1 VSKTEVERLIT
12 STANPTIK
20 QIRKL
25 REKKERLQTGLFYIE
40 GLRIVIEAL
49 QQGAEVECL
58 VVAPDLLT
66 SEFGWQKVEE
76 ENRRGIQVLQVGQ
89 AVFTSLASKENP
101 QGIAAV
107 VRQRW
112 QDASNLHLASQ
123 DLWVALDSVADPGN
137 LGTILRTSD
146 AVGGKGLILL
156 DNSTDPYDLTTIRAS
171 MGAIFSQGLV
181 KTTFE
186 QFLQWKQ
193 DHDYA
198 LVGTSDSASVDYC
211 QASYPLPMIL
221 LMGSERLGLSEEHMR
236 ACDQLVSIPM
246 VGRSDSL
253 NLAVASGVML
263 YEIFNQQRERVGQHS
278 SEKQKKG

>member
-1 VSKTEVERLIT
+1 MIT

-49 QQGAEVECL
+49 QQGADVECL

-112 QDASNLHLASQ
+112 QDASSLRLTSQ
-123 DLWVALDSVADPGN
+123 ELWVALDSVADPGN
-137 LGTILRTSD
+137 LGTILRTND
-146 AVGGKGLILL
+146 AVGGKGVILL
-156 DNSTDPYDLTTIRAS
+156 DNSTDPYDLSTIRAS

-193 DHDYA
+193 GHDYA
-198 LVGTSDSASVDYC
+198 LIGTSDSASADYR
-211 QASYPLPMIL
+211 QAIYPLPMLL

-253 NLAVASGVML
+253 NLAVAAGVIL
-263 YEIFNQQRERVGQHS
+263 YEIFNQQRERSGSTVR
-278 SEKQKKG
+278 KN

>member
-1 VSKTEVERLIT
+1 MSKTEVERLIT

-49 QQGAEVECL
+49 QQGADVECL

-112 QDASNLHLASQ
+112 QDASSLRLTSQ
-123 DLWVALDSVADPGN
+123 ELWVALDSVADPGN
-137 LGTILRTSD
+137 LGTILRTND
-146 AVGGKGLILL
+146 AVGGKGVILL
-156 DNSTDPYDLTTIRAS
+156 DNSTDPYDLSTIRAS

-193 DHDYA
+193 GHDYA
-198 LVGTSDSASVDYC
+198 LIGTSDSASADYR
-211 QASYPLPMIL
+211 QASYPLPMLL

-253 NLAVASGVML
+253 NLAVAAGVML
-263 YEIFNQQRERVGQHS
+263 YEIFNQQRERSGSTVR
-278 SEKQKKG
+278 KN

>member
-1 VSKTEVERLIT
+1 MIT
-12 STANPTIK
+12 STSNPTIK
-20 QIRKL
+20 QIRRL
-25 REKKERLQTGLFYIE
+25 RDKKERLHTGLFFIE

-49 QQGAEVECL
+49 QQGAEVESL

-76 ENRRGIQVLQVGQ
+76 ENRRGIQVIQVGQ

-107 VRQRW
+107 VRQQW
-112 QDASNLHLASQ
+112 QEVGSLRLERQ
-123 DLWVALDSVADPGN
+123 ELWVALDSVADPGN
-137 LGTILRTSD
+137 LGTILRTND
-146 AVGGKGLILL
+146 AVGGKGVILL

-171 MGAIFSQGLV
+171 MGAIFSQVLV

-193 DHDYA
+193 DHNYP
-198 LVGTSDSASVDYC
+198 LVGTSDGASTDYC
-211 QASYPLPMIL
+211 QANYPLPMIL
-221 LMGSERLGLSEEHMR
+221 LMGSERTGLSDEHMR
-236 ACDQLVSIPM
+236 ECDQMVSIPM

-253 NLAVASGVML
+253 NLAVAAGVML
-263 YEIFNQQRERVGQHS
+263 YEIFNQHRERLGQHNL
-278 SEKQKKG
+278 ENQRKG

>member
-1 VSKTEVERLIT
+1 LIT

-20 QIRKL
+20 LIRKL
-25 REKKERLQTGLFYIE
+25 HEKKERLQTGLFYIE

-66 SEFGWQKVEE
+66 SEFGWQRVEE
-76 ENRRGIQVLQVGQ
+76 ENRRGLQVSQG
-89 AVFTSLASKENP
+89 VFTSLASKQNP

-112 QDASNLHLASQ
+112 QDASSLRLASQ

-137 LGTILRTSD
+137 LGTILRTND
-146 AVGGKGLILL
+146 AVGGKGVILL

-198 LVGTSDSASVDYC
+198 LIGTSDRASADYC

-253 NLAVASGVML
+253 NLAVAAGLML
-263 YEIFNQQRERVGQHS
+263 YEIFNQQRERSGQHG
-278 SEKQKKG
+278 SEKQRKG

>member
-1 VSKTEVERLIT
+1 LIT

-25 REKKERLQTGLFYIE
+25 RDKKERLHTGLFYVE

-49 QQGAEVECL
+49 QQGVEIECL

-76 ENRRGIQVLQVGQ
+76 ENRRGIQVLQVSQ

-112 QDASNLHLASQ
+112 QEIGSLRLESQ
-123 DLWVALDSVADPGN
+123 DIWVALDSVADPGN
-137 LGTILRTSD
+137 LGTILRTND
-146 AVGGKGLILL
+146 AVGGKGIILL
-156 DNSTDPYDLTTIRAS
+156 GNSTDPYDLTTIRAS
-171 MGAIFSQGLV
+171 MGAIFTQTLV
-181 KTTFE
+181 KTTFD

-193 DHDYA
+193 DHNYP
-198 LVGTSDSASVDYC
+198 LIGTSDRAPIDYC
-211 QASYPLPMIL
+211 QAIYPLPMIL
-221 LMGSERLGLSEEHMR
+221 LMGSERMGLTEELIR
-236 ACDQLVSIPM
+236 ACDQMVSIPM

-253 NLAVASGVML
+253 NLAVATGVML
-263 YEIFNQQRERVGQHS
+263 YEIYNQYRQRLGQNNM
-278 SEKQKKG
+278 KK

>member
-1 VSKTEVERLIT
+1 MIT

-49 QQGAEVECL
+49 QQGAQVECL
-58 VVAPDLLT
+58 VVSPDLLT

-107 VRQRW
+107 VRQHW
-112 QDASNLHLASQ
+112 QNAASLRLASQ

-137 LGTILRTSD
+137 LGTILRTND
-146 AVGGKGLILL
+146 AVGGKGVILL

-171 MGAIFSQGLV
+171 MGAIFSQALV

-193 DHDYA
+193 EHDYA
-198 LVGTSDSASVDYC
+198 LVGTSDTASVDYC

-253 NLAVASGVML
+253 NLAVAAGVML
-263 YEIFNQQRERVGQHS
+263 YEIFNQQRERVGQHGL
-278 SEKQKKG
+278 EKLKKG

>member
-20 QIRKL
+20 LIRKL
-25 REKKERLQTGLFYIE
+25 HEKKERLQTGLFYIE

-76 ENRRGIQVLQVGQ
+76 ENRRGIQVLQVSQ
-89 AVFTSLASKENP
+89 AVFTSLASKQNP

-112 QDASNLHLASQ
+112 QDASSLRLASQ

-137 LGTILRTSD
+137 LGTILRTND
-146 AVGGKGLILL
+146 AVGGKGVILL

-198 LVGTSDSASVDYC
+198 LIGTSDRASADYC

-221 LMGSERLGLSEEHMR
+221 LMGSERLGLLEEHMR

-253 NLAVASGVML
+253 NLAVAAGVML
-263 YEIFNQQRERVGQHS
+263 YEIFNQQRERSGQHS
-278 SEKQKKG
+278 SEKQRKG

>member
-1 VSKTEVERLIT
+1 MIT

-20 QIRKL
+20 LIRKL
-25 REKKERLQTGLFYIE
+25 HEKKERLQTGLFYIE

-76 ENRRGIQVLQVGQ
+76 ENRRGIQVLQASQ
-89 AVFTSLASKENP
+89 AVFTSLASKQNP

-112 QDASNLHLASQ
+112 QDASSLRLASQ

-137 LGTILRTSD
+137 LGTILRTND
-146 AVGGKGLILL
+146 AVGGKGVILL

-198 LVGTSDSASVDYC
+198 LIGTSDRASADYC

-253 NLAVASGVML
+253 NLAVAAGVML
-263 YEIFNQQRERVGQHS
+263 YEIFNQQRERSGQHS
-278 SEKQKKG
+278 SEKQRKG

>member
-1 VSKTEVERLIT
+1 LIT

-20 QIRKL
+20 LIRKL
-25 REKKERLQTGLFYIE
+25 HEKKERLQTGLFYIE

-76 ENRRGIQVLQVGQ
+76 ENRRGIQVLQASQ
-89 AVFTSLASKENP
+89 AVFTSLASKQNP

-112 QDASNLHLASQ
+112 QDASSLRLASQ

-137 LGTILRTSD
+137 LGTILRTND
-146 AVGGKGLILL
+146 AVGGKGVILL

-198 LVGTSDSASVDYC
+198 LIGTSDRASADYC

-253 NLAVASGVML
+253 NLAVAAGVML
-263 YEIFNQQRERVGQHS
+263 YEIFNQQRERSGQHS
-278 SEKQKKG
+278 SEKQRKG

>member
-1 VSKTEVERLIT
+1 MIT

-20 QIRKL
+20 LIRKL
-25 REKKERLQTGLFYIE
+25 HEKKERLQTGLFYIE

-66 SEFGWQKVEE
+66 SEFGWQRVEE
-76 ENRRGIQVLQVGQ
+76 ENRRGIQVLQVSQG
-89 AVFTSLASKENP
+89 VFTSLASKQNP

-112 QDASNLHLASQ
+112 QDASSLRLASQ

-137 LGTILRTSD
+137 LGTILRTND
-146 AVGGKGLILL
+146 AVGGKGVILL

-198 LVGTSDSASVDYC
+198 LIGTSDRASADYC

-253 NLAVASGVML
+253 NLAVAAGLML
-263 YEIFNQQRERVGQHS
+263 YEIFNQQRERSGQHG
-278 SEKQKKG
+278 SEKQRKG

>member
-1 VSKTEVERLIT
+1 LIT
-12 STANPTIK
+12 SAANPTVK

-25 REKKERLQTGLFYIE
+25 RDKKERQHTGLFYIE

-49 QQGAEVECL
+49 QQGAEIDCL
-58 VVAPDLLT
+58 IVAPDLLT

-76 ENRRGIQVLQVGQ
+76 ENRRGIQVVQVSQ

-112 QDASNLHLASQ
+112 LEIVSLRLESQ
-123 DLWVALDSVADPGN
+123 DIWVALDSVADPGN
-137 LGTILRTSD
+137 LGTILRTND
-146 AVGGKGLILL
+146 AVGGKGVILL

-181 KTTFE
+181 KTTFA

-193 DHDYA
+193 AHNYQ
-198 LVGTSDSASVDYC
+198 LVGTSDSAATDYR
-211 QASYPLPMIL
+211 QASYSLPTIL
-221 LMGSERLGLSEEHMR
+221 LMGSERMGLSEEHMR
-236 ACDQLVSIPM
+236 ACDQMVSIPM

-253 NLAVASGVML
+253 NLAVAAGIML
-263 YEIFNQQRERVGQHS
+263 YEIYNQYREKLGQHNL
-278 SEKQKKG
+278 EKQRKG

>member
-49 QQGAEVECL
+49 QQGADVECL

-112 QDASNLHLASQ
+112 QDASSLRLTSQ
-123 DLWVALDSVADPGN
+123 ELWVALDSVADPGN
-137 LGTILRTSD
+137 LGTILRTND
-146 AVGGKGLILL
+146 AVGGKGVILL
-156 DNSTDPYDLTTIRAS
+156 DNSTDPYDLSTIRAS

-193 DHDYA
+193 GHDYA
-198 LVGTSDSASVDYC
+198 LIGTSDSASADYR
-211 QASYPLPMIL
+211 QASYPLPMLL

-253 NLAVASGVML
+253 NLAVAAGVML
-263 YEIFNQQRERVGQHS
+263 YEIFNQQRERSGSTVR
-278 SEKQKKG
+278 KN

>member
-1 VSKTEVERLIT
+1 MIT
-12 STANPTIK
+12 STANPSIK

-25 REKKERLQTGLFYIE
+25 REKKERLHTGLFFIE

-49 QQGAEVECL
+49 QQGAQVECL

-76 ENRRGIQVLQVGQ
+76 ENSRGIQVLQVSQ

-107 VRQRW
+107 VRQQWR
-112 QDASNLHLASQ
+112 DLGSLRLESQ
-123 DLWVALDSVADPGN
+123 DIWVALDSVADPGN
-137 LGTILRTSD
+137 LGTILRTND
-146 AVGGKGLILL
+146 AVGGKGVILL

-171 MGAIFSQGLV
+171 MGAIFSQCLV
-181 KTTFE
+181 KATFD

-193 DHDYA
+193 NHAYP
-198 LVGTSDSASVDYC
+198 LIGTSDSASSDYC
-211 QASYPLPMIL
+211 RASYPLPMIL
-221 LMGSERLGLSEEHMR
+221 LMGSERMGLTDKHMLV
-236 ACDQLVSIPM
+236 CDQMVSIPM

-253 NLAVASGVML
+253 NLAVAAGVML
-263 YEIFNQQRERVGQHS
+263 YEIFNQHR
-278 SEKQKKG
+278 K

>member
-1 VSKTEVERLIT
+1 MIT

-20 QIRKL
+20 LIRKL
-25 REKKERLQTGLFYIE
+25 HEKKERLQTGLFYIE

-49 QQGAEVECL
+49 QQGAEVEYL

-76 ENRRGIQVLQVGQ
+76 ENRRGIQVLQVSQ
-89 AVFTSLASKENP
+89 AVFTSLASKQNP

-112 QDASNLHLASQ
+112 VDDSSLRLASQ

-137 LGTILRTSD
+137 LGTILRTND
-146 AVGGKGLILL
+146 AVGGKGVILL

-198 LVGTSDSASVDYC
+198 LIGTSDRASADYC

-221 LMGSERLGLSEEHMR
+221 LMGSERLGLSEEHML

-253 NLAVASGVML
+253 NLAVAAGVML
-263 YEIFNQQRERVGQHS
+263 YEIFTQQRERSGQHG
-278 SEKQKKG
+278 SEKQRKG

>member
-1 VSKTEVERLIT
+1 MIT

-20 QIRKL
+20 LIRKL
-25 REKKERLQTGLFYIE
+25 HEKKERLQTGLFYIE

-89 AVFTSLASKENP
+89 AVFTSLASKQNP

-112 QDASNLHLASQ
+112 QDASSLRLASQ

-137 LGTILRTSD
+137 LGTILRTND
-146 AVGGKGLILL
+146 AVGGKGVILL

-198 LVGTSDSASVDYC
+198 LIGTSDRASADYC

-253 NLAVASGVML
+253 NLAVAAGVML
-263 YEIFNQQRERVGQHS
+263 YEIFNQQRERSGQHS
-278 SEKQKKG
+278 SEKQRKG

>member
-1 VSKTEVERLIT
+1 MIT
-12 STANPTIK
+12 STANPSIK

-25 REKKERLQTGLFYIE
+25 REKKERLHTGLFFIE

-76 ENRRGIQVLQVGQ
+76 ENRRGIQVLQVSQ
-89 AVFTSLASKENP
+89 VVFNSLASKENP
-101 QGIAAV
+101 QGIAAI

-112 QDASNLHLASQ
+112 QELGSLSLGSQ

-137 LGTILRTSD
+137 LGTILRTND
-146 AVGGKGLILL
+146 AVGGKGVILL

-171 MGAIFSQGLV
+171 MGAIFTQRLV
-181 KTTFE
+181 KTTFA

-193 DHDYA
+193 DHGYP
-198 LVGTSDSASVDYC
+198 LIGTSDRASTDYC
-211 QASYPLPMIL
+211 RASYPLPMIL
-221 LMGSERLGLSEEHMR
+221 LMGSERMGLTEDHMR
-236 ACDQLVSIPM
+236 DCDQVVSIPM

-253 NLAVASGVML
+253 NLAVAAGVML
-263 YEIFNQQRERVGQHS
+263 YEIFNQHR
-278 SEKQKKG
+278 K